1 MITRLWR
8 RQEGSGLILLL
19 AFMMLA
25 VPIVTASL
33 GLAST
38 LSVISSKKKGPEPF
52 DSGPPSVGGTPPVL
66 GASGAFPLCLW
77 SDRYGQKGL
86 SGNKENGGWHASIA
100 GLFTTVCPT
109 AL

>member
-8 RQEGSGLILLL
+8 RQDGSGLVLLL

-38 LSVISSKKKGPEPF
+38 LSVDARVKTSILKGQYSSL
-52 DSGPPSVGGTPPVL
+52 GG
-66 GASGAFPLCLW
+66 
-77 SDRYGQKGL
+77 
-86 SGNKENGGWHASIA
+86 
-100 GLFTTVCPT
+100 
-109 AL
+109 